1 MSEKSGLPSV
11 QFAIPAPYR
20 RATEGNAVVEVEAET
35 VSGAIAALRARY
47 PEMAARLVTDEGAL
61 NPFVN
66 VYLNGARLQGHESL
80 THAVRD
86 GDRLVIMPVIG
97 GGN

>member
-1 MSEKSGLPSV
+1 MSEDNGQPTI

-20 RATEGNAVVEVEAET
+20 RATDGKAVVEVGAET
-35 VSGAIAALRARY
+35 VSGAIAALRALY
-47 PEMAARLVTDEGAL
+47 PEMAARLLTDEGAL
-61 NPFVN
+61 NPFVS
-66 VYLNGARLQGHESL
+66 VYLNGARLQGKEALSHVLRE
-80 THAVRD
+80 

>member
-1 MSEKSGLPSV
+1 MKDTNGQPGV

-20 RATEGNAVVEVEAET
+20 RATGGEAVVQVNAAS
-35 VSGAIAALRARY
+35 VGDAVAALRVRY
-47 PEMAARLVTDEGAL
+47 PDMAARLVTESGDL

-66 VYLNGARLQGHESL
+66 VYLNGARLHGTNALDRSL
-80 THAVRD
+80 SE

-97 GGN
+97 GGH

>member
-1 MSEKSGLPSV
+1 MSQNNGLPSV

-20 RATEGNAVVEVEAET
+20 RATDGNAVVEVGAET
-35 VSGAIAALRARY
+35 VSGAIAALRARH
-47 PEMAARLVTDEGAL
+47 PEMAARLVTDDGAL

-66 VYLNGARLQGHESL
+66 VYLNGARLQGKEALDHEL
-80 THAVRD
+80 RD

>member
-1 MSEKSGLPSV
+1 MTQPTI

-20 RATEGNAVVEVEAET
+20 RATGGRAVVEVSADT
-35 VSGAIAALRARY
+35 VRGAIDALRDLH
-47 PEMAARLVTDEGAL
+47 PEMASRLVKEDGNL

-66 VYLNGARLQGHESL
+66 VYLNGERLQSPEALDHSL
-80 THAVRD
+80 AD

-97 GGN
+97 GGH